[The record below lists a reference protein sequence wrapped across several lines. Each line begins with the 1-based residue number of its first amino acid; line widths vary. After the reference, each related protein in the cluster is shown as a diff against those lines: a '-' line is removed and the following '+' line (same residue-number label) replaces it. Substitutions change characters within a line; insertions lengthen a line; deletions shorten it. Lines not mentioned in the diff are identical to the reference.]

1 MRNCKWREWR
11 LLRWARLPQAS
22 IFTSLQIFHPLLSI
36 VHMHFQEQNEYLAK
50 KYDKSNDFGL
60 PTGSCTLY
68 IHCTSNG
75 HDLDCNQLST
85 KTKNCR
91 TRLFFFLQEVTPSLK
106 KTIHL
111 QTIKLSH
118 KAFIFWISPLWECGC
133 FFLVCHCTRQE
144 LSHDYAAFCIG
155 PDRHSA
161 LFAAAM
167 HYMDYMHFMHCMHC
181 MQRRLN

>member
-1 MRNCKWREWR
+1 
-11 LLRWARLPQAS
+11 
-22 IFTSLQIFHPLLSI
+22 
-36 VHMHFQEQNEYLAK
+36 MHFQEQNEYLAK

-91 TRLFFFLQEVTPSLK
+91 TRLLFFARGHSILK
-106 KTIHL
+106 KNDSFAKPSNCRTRPSYFELAH
-111 QTIKLSH
+111 SESV
-118 KAFIFWISPLWECGC
+118 AV

-161 LFAAAM
+161 LFAVAM
-167 HYMDYMHFMHCMHC
+167 HYMHYMHFMHCMHYMHC
-181 MQRRLN
+181 VHIMQRRLN

>member
-1 MRNCKWREWR
+1 
-11 LLRWARLPQAS
+11 
-22 IFTSLQIFHPLLSI
+22 
-36 VHMHFQEQNEYLAK
+36 MHFQEQNEYLAK

-91 TRLFFFLQEVTPSLK
+91 TRLLFLQEVTPSSK

-111 QTIKLSH
+111 QNHQTVAQGLHI
-118 KAFIFWISPLWECGC
+118 
-133 FFLVCHCTRQE
+133 
-144 LSHDYAAFCIG
+144 
-155 PDRHSA
+155 
-161 LFAAAM
+161 
-167 HYMDYMHFMHCMHC
+167 
-181 MQRRLN
+181 LN